1 MLISRSSCWNSLSK
15 SGKVLEG
22 VFVSKRQKKGPEKS
36 RPPALSCWYWSPVA
50 ISAGF
55 KLFCIYSRSERESSD
70 PSSPAL
76 TMTKSSLSTVCWTSR
91 ALARFLLACTQHPKP
106 KPSHLWMM
114 GAALM
119 WKTQQKVKVHV
130 IFFTSYTPYP
140 TTIFYFFC
148 TQYVKC
154 QNKTCCILSAGTDFC
169 FLWRHT
175 AGTRPRLTFS
185 APALEPSQSQLWDW
199 YLQLA
204 VKLIPIL

>member
-1 MLISRSSCWNSLSK
+1 MLISRSSCWNWLSR
-15 SGKVLEG
+15 SGKVLKR
-22 VFVSKRQKKGPEKS
+22 VFVSKRQKKEPEKS

-55 KLFCIYSRSERESSD
+55 QLFCIYSRSERESSD

-91 ALARFLLACTQHPKP
+91 ALARFPLACTHPKL
-106 KPSHLWMM
+106 KPPHLWMM

-119 WKTQQKVKVHV
+119 WKTQQKVKVYV
-130 IFFTSYTPYP
+130 IFLYKLHPLP
-140 TTIFYFFC
+140 HHHLLFFC
-148 TQYVKC
+148 TQQHVKC

-175 AGTRPRLTFS
+175 AGPRPRLTFS